1 MFARG
6 GQGSVLLARQG
17 RAGPVTDGQDSGE
30 RRSEQRTCVVLR
42 QDTPT
47 HREQGLCPM
56 CQQDGNCFLNFFPNI
71 VSRRHFPFIGF
82 IAKLGYH
89 WIMNLVMI

>member
-1 MFARG
+1 MLLVVTQFVFWGKIVSPVLVITVFARG

-47 HREQGLCPM
+47 RREQGLCPM
-56 CQQDGNCFLNFFPNI
+56 CQQDGNSFVKLFFL
-71 VSRRHFPFIGF
+71 
-82 IAKLGYH
+82 
-89 WIMNLVMI
+89 